1 MPKYLVKTPEGK
13 YAEWSTIVDNF
24 TDILDVMEVD
34 IKNRRPR
41 DISSHYTWGSCIHF
55 MVIRHGLDHTIEAI
69 REILRFPETMKI
81 WFDYAREVRQN
92 PDNTSCPS
100 FPDIPHPLPPARA
113 AKVLYLEDCPLET
126 QAHGLREITE
136 KHDVSRVIFIRCPE
150 FDEENYDEVYTR
162 DQWMRECMALID
174 MCDCVYFPDHRKAN
188 RHIMSLASYAQ
199 NGGKMVYTDDV
210 LTDLIAYY

>member
-55 MVIRHGLDHTIEAI
+55 MVIRHGLDQTLAAI
-69 REILRFPETMKI
+69 DEILSYTAQVWR
-81 WFDYAREVRQN
+81 DYARAVRLD
-92 PDNTSCPS
+92 PDTAPCPD
-100 FPDIPHPLPPARA
+100 FRDVPHPLPPKRT
-113 AKVLYLEDCPLET
+113 AKVLYLDFSCPEI
-126 QAHGLREITE
+126 QAHGIQEIE
-136 KHDVSRVIFIRCPE
+136 KKHDLSRLIFMRTPE
-150 FDEENYDEVYTR
+150 FDEEDYNGVYTR
-162 DQWMRECMALID
+162 DQWMRECMAFID